1 MGWGL
6 GLGSNVTAT
15 VHIIGA
21 GLAGLAAATA
31 LAPTQ
36 RVIVHEAA
44 RLAGGRCRSYFD
56 STLGLT
62 IDNGNHLLL
71 SGNHAAQAFL
81 ERIGAKDALVG
92 PNECIFDF
100 ADLPSGARWKIHP
113 NAGRIPWWIFIAS
126 RRVPGTS
133 AADYFDG
140 AKLLRAAPDATI
152 AQIMRRRGEAW
163 EKLWKPVFVSALN
176 SRVEEGSAKLTAAVL
191 RETLGAG
198 GLASRPR
205 VARDGLGPAFIDPA
219 LTMLARHEATVRFGA
234 RLRALRIE
242 GDRIA
247 ALNFS
252 DGDVALVADDRVILA
267 VPPWVAT
274 ELLPDVTAPDEFR
287 AILNAHFA
295 CPPPAGTP
303 LLSGVTGALTE
314 WLFAFH
320 DRLSVTVS
328 AADDHIDAPRE
339 ELAARIWAEVSRITS
354 APAAM
359 PPWQIVKE
367 KRATFAATP
376 AQDCKRP
383 KAETRWRNLVLA
395 GDWIQTG
402 LPATIEGAIR
412 SGDRAAELMRTS

>member
-1 MGWGL
+1 MTG
-6 GLGSNVTAT
+6 T

-36 RVIVHEAA
+36 RVVVHEAA
-44 RLAGGRCRSYFD
+44 RLAGGRCRSYFN

-71 SGNHAAQAFL
+71 SGNHAANAFL
-81 ERIGAKDALVG
+81 ARIGAKDALVG
-92 PNECIFDF
+92 PDECVFDF
-100 ADLPSGARWKIHP
+100 ADLPSGARWKVHP
-113 NAGRIPWWIFIAS
+113 NKGRIPWWIFARD
-126 RRVPGTS
+126 RRVPGST
-133 AADYFDG
+133 AGDYLDG
-140 AKLLRAAPDATI
+140 AKLLRADANATI
-152 AQIMRRRGEAW
+152 AQAMRRRGAAW
-163 EKLWKPVFVSALN
+163 DKLWKPVFVSALN
-176 SRVEEGSAKLTAAVL
+176 TQPDEASAMLAAAIL

-219 LTMLARHEATVRFGA
+219 LAMLAKHGAEVRFGA
-234 RLRALRIE
+234 RLRAMRFD
-242 GDRIA
+242 GARVA
-247 ALNFS
+247 ALGFA
-252 DGDVALVADDRVILA
+252 DGDVTLGPDDRVILA

-274 ELLPDVTAPDEFR
+274 DLVPNLAAPNEFR

-295 CPPPAGTP
+295 VASPSDMP
-303 LLSGVTGALTE
+303 LLYGVTGGLTE

-328 AADDHIDAPRE
+328 AADNHIDAPRE
-339 ELAARIWAEVSRITS
+339 DLAARIWSEVSRITG
-354 APAAM
+354 APARM
-359 PPWQIVKE
+359 PPWQVVKE

-376 AQDCKRP
+376 AQDRKRP
-383 KAETRWRNLVLA
+383 EARTIFRNLFLA
-395 GDWIQTG
+395 GDWTQTG

-412 SGDRAAELMRTS
+412 SGDRAAYLAKAG

>member
-1 MGWGL
+1 MTG
-6 GLGSNVTAT
+6 TT
-15 VHIIGA
+15 HIIGA

-31 LAPTQ
+31 LAPSQ
-36 RVIVHEAA
+36 RVIIHEAA

-81 ERIGAKDALVG
+81 ARIGAKDALVG
-92 PNECIFDF
+92 PDECIFDF
-100 ADLPSGARWKIHP
+100 ADLPTGARWKIHP
-113 NAGRIPWWIFIAS
+113 NDGRIPWWIFVAL
-126 RRVPGTS
+126 RRVPGTT

-140 AKLLRAAPDATI
+140 AKLLRTASDATI
-152 AQIMRRRGEAW
+152 AQTMRRRGEAW
-163 EKLWKPVFVSALN
+163 EKLWKPVFISALN
-176 SRVEEGSAKLTAAVL
+176 TKVEEGSAKLTAAVL

-219 LTMLARHEATVRFGA
+219 LAMLAKHGATVRFGA
-234 RLRALRIE
+234 RLRAVKID

-252 DGDVALVADDRVILA
+252 DSDVVLDFDDRVILA

-274 ELLPDVTAPDEFR
+274 ELLPGLTAPDDFR

-295 CPPPAGTP
+295 YPPPSNTP

-339 ELAARIWAEVSRITS
+339 ELAAKIWSEVSRITG
-354 APAAM
+354 APAEM

-376 AQDCKRP
+376 AQDRKRP
-383 KAETRWRNLVLA
+383 EAKTRLRNLVLA
-395 GDWIQTG
+395 GDWTQTG

-412 SGDRAAELMRTS
+412 SGDRAAALVRSS

>member
-1 MGWGL
+1 MIG
-6 GLGSNVTAT
+6 TI
-15 VHIIGA
+15 HIVGA

-31 LAPTQ
+31 LAPSQ

-81 ERIGAKDALVG
+81 ARIGAKDALVG
-92 PNECIFDF
+92 PDECIFDF
-100 ADLPSGARWKIHP
+100 ADLPTGARWKIHP
-113 NAGRIPWWIFIAS
+113 NVGRIPWWVFVAA

-133 AADYFDG
+133 AADYLDG
-140 AKLLRAAPDATI
+140 AKLLRAGPERTI
-152 AQIMRRRGEAW
+152 AQVMRRRGEAW

-176 SRVEEGSAKLTAAVL
+176 TKVEEGSAQLTAAVL

-219 LTMLARHEATVRFGA
+219 LATLAKHGAQVRFGA
-234 RLRALRIE
+234 RLRALKIE

-252 DGDVALVADDRVILA
+252 DGDVMLDVDDRVILA

-274 ELLPDVTAPDEFR
+274 ELLPDITAPDEFR

-295 CPPPAGTP
+295 IPPPAGTP

-328 AADDHIDAPRE
+328 AADDQIDAPRE
-339 ELAARIWAEVSRITS
+339 ELAAKIWSEVSRITG
-354 APAAM
+354 APAEM

-376 AQDCKRP
+376 AQDRRRP
-383 KAETRWRNLVLA
+383 QAKTRLRHLVLA
-395 GDWIQTG
+395 GDWTQTG

-412 SGDRAAELMRTS
+412 SGDRAAALVRSS

>member
-1 MGWGL
+1 M
-6 GLGSNVTAT
+6 STI
-15 VHIIGA
+15 HIIGA

-31 LAPTQ
+31 LAPSH
-36 RVIVHEAA
+36 RVVVYEAA

-71 SGNHAAQAFL
+71 SGNRAAQAFL

-92 PNECIFDF
+92 PEECIFDF
-100 ADLPSGARWKIHP
+100 ADLPTGARWKIHP
-113 NAGRIPWWIFIAS
+113 NAGRIPWWIFVNS

-140 AKLLRAAPDATI
+140 AKLLRAGPDATI
-152 AQIMRRRGEAW
+152 AQAMRRRGDAW

-176 SRVEEGSAKLTAAVL
+176 AKVEEGSAQLTAAVL

-219 LTMLARHEATVRFGA
+219 LAMLANHGAEVRFGA
-234 RLRALRIE
+234 RLRGLRIE

-247 ALNFS
+247 ALNFA
-252 DGDVALVADDRVILA
+252 DGDVALDADDRVILA

-274 ELLPDVTAPDEFR
+274 ELLPDLTAPDAFR

-295 CPPPAGTP
+295 CPPPPGTP
-303 LLSGVTGALTE
+303 LVSGITGALTE

-339 ELAARIWAEVSRITS
+339 ELAAKIWSEVSRITG

-376 AQDCKRP
+376 AQDRRRP
-383 KAETRWRNLVLA
+383 PATTHWRNLVLA
-395 GDWIQTG
+395 GDWTQTG

-412 SGDRAAELMRTS
+412 SGDRAAALLKAQ